1 MGNATQYAA
10 KELALVNIDGEEL
23 QTVVE
28 EAKDA

>member
-1 MGNATQYAA
+1 MRQSVQQ
-10 KELALVNIDGEEL
+10 KKLALVNIDGVEL